1 MSQPRHSSPL
11 KKPGR
16 TILCRYPASILN
28 ADLDT
33 CLELPASINLEGHFS
48 NPGVESI
55 LRVAIEPDDHLHMQ
69 QTVVFLLAH
78 HFKIALEPVARG
90 CRDGGVQLKDKLAPM

>member
-1 MSQPRHSSPL
+1 LQIPH
-11 KKPGR
+11 
-16 TILCRYPASILN
+16 SILT

-33 CLELPASINLEGHFS
+33 CHVDESKPRLNQARTASINLEGHFS

-55 LRVAIEPDDHLHMQ
+55 LRVAIEPDGHLHMQ